1 MVAAA
6 PQAPHERRV
15 PRRRPRSSAFGA
27 IGIGIAILV
36 QTARHGG
43 GLGYLIGV
51 LFVALG
57 AGRLYLLRRR
67 Q

>member
-1 MVAAA
+1 MRGAYRGATA
-6 PQAPHERRV
+6 L
-15 PRRRPRSSAFGA
+15 FGLAA

-36 QTARHGG
+36 QTARKGG

-57 AGRLYLLRRR
+57 AGRLYLLSRR
-67 Q
+67 

>member
-1 MVAAA
+1 MRDMYRGMTAV
-6 PQAPHERRV
+6 
-15 PRRRPRSSAFGA
+15 FGFAA
-27 IGIGIAILV
+27 IGIGVAIVV

-57 AGRLYLLRRR
+57 AGRLYLLKRR
-67 Q
+67 

>member
-1 MVAAA
+1 MKSSYRAATA
-6 PQAPHERRV
+6 V
-15 PRRRPRSSAFGA
+15 FGLVS

-36 QTARHGG
+36 QTARLGG
-43 GLGYLIGV
+43 GLGYVIGV

-57 AGRLYLLRRR
+57 AGRLYLLWRR

>member
-1 MVAAA
+1 MKSSYRAATT
-6 PQAPHERRV
+6 V
-15 PRRRPRSSAFGA
+15 FGLVS

-36 QTARHGG
+36 QTARLGG
-43 GLGYLIGV
+43 GLGYVIGV

-57 AGRLYLLRRR
+57 AGRLYLLWRR

>member
-1 MVAAA
+1 MRDMYRGMTALFG
-6 PQAPHERRV
+6 
-15 PRRRPRSSAFGA
+15 FGA

-36 QTARHGG
+36 QTARNGG
-43 GLGYLIGV
+43 GLGYLIGI
-51 LFVALG
+51 LFIALG

>member
-1 MVAAA
+1 MKGSYRAAA
-6 PQAPHERRV
+6 AV
-15 PRRRPRSSAFGA
+15 FGLVA

-36 QTARHGG
+36 QTARLGG
-43 GLGYLIGV
+43 GLGYVIGV

-57 AGRLYLLRRR
+57 AGRLYLLWRR